1 MPVQSWV
8 LWTSPYKKGIL
19 EDYVSGNAVTRL
31 YKEYTKEELPAYRIA
46 ELARSGDKM
55 ALQVWDVFAQALA
68 HALSWTVNIT
78 DPEIVIIGGSVLKS
92 SDLYWDKAEW
102 LFRKFICRSA
112 DRHITLL
119 PAALGDNAGFIG
131 VAALILK

>member
-55 ALQVWDVFAQALA
+55 ALQVWDAFAQALA

-112 DRHITLL
+112 ARHTTLL

-131 VAALILK
+131 AAALILK